1 MAKATQAGF
10 EVATNGNI
18 APIKEKIDQFI
29 SVFQSGIDKGD
40 IYDIIYLPGKGVDVY
55 KNNIYISTTT
65 GLALKQAFLAYGCAK
80 TFSQQSMVK
89 EWHVRHW
96 RRRIKL
102 YLKSVISDT
111 ILQSSALNCITIL

>member
-1 MAKATQAGF
+1 MISGSKMAKATQAGF

-65 GLALKQAFLAYGCAK
+65 GLALKQALFGIWLCEK
-80 TFSQQSMVK
+80 PSHNNP
-89 EWHVRHW
+89 W
-96 RRRIKL
+96 
-102 YLKSVISDT
+102 LKNGMLDIGDGE
-111 ILQSSALNCITIL
+111 